1 MKKRCPKC
9 GKAITS
15 GIEICPICGYKFYVN
30 KNNDRFVSERD
41 IIRVRCHKC
50 GRDFTKRYSSQECI
64 CPNCRESQVIS
75 FNTVMRKCRKCGA
88 DFFKQSSSSEQL
100 CPDCRKNKT
109 YENNNPVSKTNHAGK
124 IIACIFS
131 VAVLSIGGFFA
142 YKSLSSNTPTVQ
154 QAETAYESYE
164 KVNSTLSDIISDAD
178 FQNSSEEEKKQKIE
192 NALNLMIEESLIS
205 NVNYNSDT
213 LIYEYAYSDGSLG
226 GVMLEPFDENVNG
239 ISKNYADTDQN
250 GKVTSINNKVSFDT
264 NKYSYSRTNMKAKV
278 MYGLGFDDVLKMV
291 DKRSDVW
298 TSEGLATDI
307 DKDCTVADFAEG
319 LIGYDFI
326 DIEEHGTLYN
336 NTPIIC
342 TEEIVTEQ
350 NINEYYSDIINGN
363 ILLLTYENDHTGNTY
378 YCIMPSF
385 FTSHY
390 KNNELNNSIV
400 YLGCCQGFI
409 NDKLVNAFKDA
420 GASSVIANTETVYTY
435 YNYYIQ
441 DAFVYSLM
449 CGDSVDD
456 ALDFATDIWG
466 ENDIDWAGM
475 YLTDYEIKP
484 EIATPKIASGGKVRL
499 VEITENKSQK
509 TPEFVEEILS
519 WSEEYEPMDGGS
531 GWLDTYEMYKGYM
544 GHNHAENDEMWFQ
557 DITGDD
563 EPELIIGGYG
573 LMIGQSER
581 KCFNV
586 YEKDNGGIAF
596 GEDLYTL
603 WSSNRSDYGHDAF
616 SFTPYKDSNGKII
629 LADGQFYAFT
639 GADLPEDAGAYT
651 LNEFV
656 FGNSD
661 KKIQCSVKIYFNY
674 DSENKKYISL
684 KVGNDEATSS
694 EVINAY
700 NNYFTDKTPLKASIK
715 TIKKLDYIKMTQ
727 EERKKA
733 LTESYYAF
741 KYTEDKTIKP
751 PLKDMIDK
759 IPKDNSDKDDT
770 DNVEKNNN
778 PNVKDI
784 YSAYL
789 DKLSELNQQPSVEPA
804 YSLFDINRDGIDEL
818 IYIYDRVAVASRF
831 HVYEYHPDDGS
842 VVSTGDSDTTWN
854 DLYYSKTLDCLVNYY
869 SHGCNVDENTPSGI
883 ITFLTKY
890 SLVNGKLESEEIYKG
905 DAQEFSENKYSY
917 YDLYEITIG
926 QCSGCTI
933 DDLKSNSASN
943 KF

>member
-1 MKKRCPKC
+1 
-9 GKAITS
+9 
-15 GIEICPICGYKFYVN
+15 
-30 KNNDRFVSERD
+30 
-41 IIRVRCHKC
+41 
-50 GRDFTKRYSSQECI
+50 
-64 CPNCRESQVIS
+64 
-75 FNTVMRKCRKCGA
+75 MRKCRKCGA

-178 FQNSSEEEKKQKIE
+178 FQNSSEEDKKQKIE
-192 NALNLMIEESLIS
+192 NALNLMVEESMIS
-205 NVNYNSDT
+205 DINYNEGT
-213 LIYEYAYSDGSLG
+213 MIYEYIYSNGSLG
-226 GVMLEPFDENVNG
+226 GVMLEPFEEGVNG
-239 ISKNYADTDQN
+239 ITKSYADIDQS
-250 GKVTSINNKVSFDT
+250 GKVKSVNNKVSFDT
-264 NKYSYSRTNMKAKV
+264 EKYSYSRTDMKAKV

-326 DIEEHGTLYN
+326 DIEEHG
-336 NTPIIC
+336 
-342 TEEIVTEQ
+342 
-350 NINEYYSDIINGN
+350 
-363 ILLLTYENDHTGNTY
+363 
-378 YCIMPSF
+378 
-385 FTSHY
+385 
-390 KNNELNNSIV
+390 
-400 YLGCCQGFI
+400 
-409 NDKLVNAFKDA
+409 
-420 GASSVIANTETVYTY
+420 
-435 YNYYIQ
+435 
-441 DAFVYSLM
+441 
-449 CGDSVDD
+449 
-456 ALDFATDIWG
+456 
-466 ENDIDWAGM
+466 
-475 YLTDYEIKP
+475 
-484 EIATPKIASGGKVRL
+484 
-499 VEITENKSQK
+499 
-509 TPEFVEEILS
+509 
-519 WSEEYEPMDGGS
+519 
-531 GWLDTYEMYKGYM
+531 TYEMYKGYM

-629 LADGQFYAFT
+629 LADGQFYAYT